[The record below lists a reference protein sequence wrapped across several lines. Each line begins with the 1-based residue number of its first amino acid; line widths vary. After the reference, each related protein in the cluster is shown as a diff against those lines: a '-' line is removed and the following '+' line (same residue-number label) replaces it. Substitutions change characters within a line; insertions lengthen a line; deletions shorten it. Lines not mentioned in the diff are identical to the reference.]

1 VENTCAKHPKKP
13 LEGEWFIVPIFH
25 LKQEQ
30 KNIQRKT
37 PTALTKFLGQNDHK
51 HFLA

>member
-1 VENTCAKHPKKP
+1 VENPCAKHPKNT

-30 KNIQRKT
+30 KNS
-37 PTALTKFLGQNDHK
+37 TKNTNSP
-51 HFLA
+51 